1 MSITSDTRWE
11 SFVKI
16 QGKTLVN
23 QITNVLIEAKKQGI
37 DGMTAKEI
45 AEVLK
50 SQNIIRL
57 AERQSTAPRLTELVD
72 EGIVEVI
79 GKRYDEITDRNV
91 AVYRIKDK

>member
-1 MSITSDTRWE
+1 MSITNDTRWE
-11 SFVKI
+11 SFKKI
-16 QGKTLVN
+16 QGNTLVN
-23 QITNVLIEAKKQGI
+23 KITNVLIEAKKQGI

-57 AERQSTAPRLTELVD
+57 AERQSTAPRLTELVN

-79 GKRYDEITDRNV
+79 GKRYDEITDHNV
-91 AVYRIKDK
+91 AVYRIKYK